1 MNTEDDEFKRIEREA
16 KLREHAKDDDDTQIY
31 KRSWVGLTDAEY
43 QDILKQTDG
52 CGLLAFFN
60 LVETKLRQKNI

>member
-1 MNTEDDEFKRIEREA
+1 MNIFKENKMPNVKE
-16 KLREHAKDDDDTQIY
+16 EDDDTQVY
-31 KRSWVGLTDAEY
+31 KKPWVGLTDAEY

-60 LVETKLRQKNI
+60 LVETKLRSKNT